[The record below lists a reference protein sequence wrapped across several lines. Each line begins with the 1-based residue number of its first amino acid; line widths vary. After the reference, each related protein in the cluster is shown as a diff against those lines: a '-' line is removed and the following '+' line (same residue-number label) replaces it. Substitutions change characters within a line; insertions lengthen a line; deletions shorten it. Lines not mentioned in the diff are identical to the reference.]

1 MARTVKPEEFA
12 SKRRDI
18 LDAAQRLVIAKGY
31 EQMAIQDILDELHI
45 SSGAFHHYF
54 DSRGALVAALAERMQ
69 DEIEQ
74 RVRPTVQD
82 PDLPAG
88 EKLRRF
94 FATVLR
100 QEITPEAKTLV
111 NALLRA
117 WFTDENA
124 LIRQNVDAARV
135 ERLAPLLT
143 EIIRQGVQEGRFTTP
158 HPELAGEIILYLIQG
173 LQYSLARLNVGFE
186 MGLDEPRHMEGVVA
200 VYDAY
205 MDTIERALGVPSS
218 FLSHLDAGKEM
229 EYETRSDY
237 PTRQHPV
244 GPRDDRRR

>member
-12 SKRRDI
+12 SKRGDI
-18 LDAAQRLVIAKGY
+18 LDAAQRLVIANGY
-31 EQMAIQDILDELHI
+31 EHMAIQDILDELHI

-54 DSRGALVAALAERMQ
+54 DSRGALVVALAERMQ

-74 RVRPTVQD
+74 RVRPIVQD
-82 PDLPAG
+82 PRLPAG

-124 LIRQNVDAARV
+124 LIRQKVDAARV

-143 EIIRQGVQEGRFTTP
+143 EIVRQGVQEARFTSL

-173 LQYSLARLNVGFE
+173 LQYSLARLHVGVV
-186 MGLDEPRHMEGVVA
+186 MGSDEPRHVEEVLA
-200 VYDAY
+200 VYEAY
-205 MDTIERALGVPSS
+205 MDTIERTLGVPAG
-218 FLSHLDAGKEM
+218 LLAHLDAEVVHEAVVEDKGGM
-229 EYETRSDY
+229 A
-237 PTRQHPV
+237 
-244 GPRDDRRR
+244 G